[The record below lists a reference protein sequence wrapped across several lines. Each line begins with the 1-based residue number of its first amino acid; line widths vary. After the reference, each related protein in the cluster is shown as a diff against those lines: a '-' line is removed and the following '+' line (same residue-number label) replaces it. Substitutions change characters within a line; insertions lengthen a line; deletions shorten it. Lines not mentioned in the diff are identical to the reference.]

1 MTFSAGMAKDG
12 LQPFC
17 NIYSSFAQRAYDN
30 IIHDAAILNLPVV
43 LCLDR
48 AGLVGEDGAT
58 HHGAFDMAFL
68 RPIPNVTIASP
79 MDERELRRLMFTAQ
93 LPEKG
98 FFVIRYPR
106 GSGALMDWQCP
117 LEEVKV
123 GTGRKLYDKT
133 FGTDQEKAAKSIAVL
148 TIGPVGN
155 DALKA
160 IEELE
165 QENKC
170 TGRIAHYDMRF
181 LKPIDENIL
190 EEVGQNFSEVITVED
205 GAKNGGLGTA
215 VMEWLNE
222 HNHSIHVQR
231 LALPDEFIEQ
241 GTVQQLRQLCG
252 IDKDSIKRE
261 IEERL

>member
-1 MTFSAGMAKDG
+1 MG
-12 LQPFC
+12 
-17 NIYSSFAQRAYDN
+17 
-30 IIHDAAILNLPVV
+30 H
-43 LCLDR
+43 
-48 AGLVGEDGAT
+48 
-58 HHGAFDMAFL
+58 
-68 RPIPNVTIASP
+68 
-79 MDERELRRLMFTAQ
+79 
-93 LPEKG
+93 
-98 FFVIRYPR
+98 
-106 GSGALMDWQCP
+106 
-117 LEEVKV
+117 
-123 GTGRKLYDKT
+123 
-133 FGTDQEKAAKSIAVL
+133 
-148 TIGPVGN
+148 

-205 GAKNGGLGTA
+205 GKQERWTETA

-241 GTVQQLRQLCG
+241 G
-252 IDKDSIKRE
+252 IKCSNSTIVRN
-261 IEERL
+261 